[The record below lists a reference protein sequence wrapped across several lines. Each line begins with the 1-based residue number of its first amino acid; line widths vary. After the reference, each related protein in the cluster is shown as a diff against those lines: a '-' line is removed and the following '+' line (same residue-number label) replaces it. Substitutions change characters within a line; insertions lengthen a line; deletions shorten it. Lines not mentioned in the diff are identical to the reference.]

1 MAEARLLVDQASR
14 IVAME
19 SQPVL
24 RNLLITQ
31 CYHDL
36 SREIG
41 RVLGAHNANW
51 CTYATWASKTAGRFI
66 RNEEVPALFRK
77 VLEDSHGFQA
87 GATRILHRLRGLHPA
102 MALIPEHGLLGLA
115 DKIMHDVSNQI
126 IAGNLKVFSELA
138 PVFARFIHLFDGG
151 RFDDK
156 AADQLLSSMR
166 VGPSSK
172 DGQSLL
178 HEALEH
184 FIAAARE
191 SDPMLKAQHMLI
203 ANAQTGLHEQIR
215 LQPFIAG
222 SLNAPVEDVLHG
234 LWQDHHNAAPE
245 PSLFGR
251 IHALWDRMGH
261 AVVYDAEKAWDTFSS
276 IELMTLAVPGQML
289 HLGSALPPVLQHK
302 PLYPEMLIEIK
313 NHEAYALLEQ
323 YDALDPHAEGRVGAN
338 DWTSLAQRMRY
349 ILALF
354 RSRQQEATIL
364 GQPFSDAQHAEL
376 WLDRVPSGAL
386 S

>member
-1 MAEARLLVDQASR
+1 MVVARLLVDQVPR
-14 IVAME
+14 IVALE
-19 SQPVL
+19 TQPVL

-51 CTYATWASKTAGRFI
+51 CTFATWASKTAGRFI
-66 RNEEVPALFRK
+66 RNEEVPVLFRK
-77 VLEDSHGFQA
+77 LLEDSHGFQA
-87 GATRILHRLRGLHPA
+87 RATRMLHGLRGLHPA

-126 IAGNLKVFSELA
+126 IAGNLKVFAELA
-138 PVFARFIHLFDGG
+138 PVFSRFIHLFDND

-156 AADQLLSSMR
+156 GADILLSSLR
-166 VGPSSK
+166 VGPSGK

-178 HEALEH
+178 REAMEH

-191 SDPMLKAQHMLI
+191 RDPIIKAQHMLI

-222 SLNAPVEDVLHG
+222 SLNAPVEDVLSG
-234 LWQDHHNAAPE
+234 IWQDHHHAAPE

-251 IHALWDRMGH
+251 IHALWDRMGA
-261 AVVYDAEKAWDTFSS
+261 AVVHDAEKVWDTFSA
-276 IELMTLAVPGQML
+276 IELMTLAVPGQVL
-289 HLGSALPPVLQHK
+289 HLGSALPPVQKK
-302 PLYPEMLIEIK
+302 PLYPEPLVQIQ
-313 NHEAYALLEQ
+313 NHDAYALLEQ
-323 YDALDPHAEGRVGAN
+323 YDALDPEAEGRVGAT

-364 GQPFSDAQHAEL
+364 GQPFSDAQHSEL